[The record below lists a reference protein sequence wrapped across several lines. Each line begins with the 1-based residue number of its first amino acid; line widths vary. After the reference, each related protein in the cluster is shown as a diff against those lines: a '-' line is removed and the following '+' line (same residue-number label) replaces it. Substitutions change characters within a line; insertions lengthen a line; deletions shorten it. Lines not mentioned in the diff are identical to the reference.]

1 MRSEHAGPDAVLF
14 DMDGTLVDTEGLWW
28 QATVSVAASLGR
40 SLGAEDVPYVLGRTA
55 EDVATHLLTPAP
67 PPHPTPPPRHNP
79 PSAPETAPPSRRTP
93 PPAPETAPPP
103 CHNPPPAPEAT
114 PPPRRNP
121 QPAPETAP
129 PPVALPARDT
139 PLMAEVVRQLTD
151 AFADLIEQG
160 VKVTPGA
167 SELLAEL
174 AATAIPTALVTA
186 SPRTIVELVLP
197 RLGHT
202 FDLVIANEDTARG
215 KPYPDPY
222 LEAARRLGTTPS
234 RCVAVEDSP
243 TGVAA
248 ATSAGCR
255 VLVTSPEK
263 GLPSLTHLMT
273 DAHPPE
279 N

>member
-28 QATVSVAASLGR
+28 QATVSIAASLGR
-40 SLGAEDVPYVLGRTA
+40 PLGPEDVPYVLGRTV
-55 EDVATHLLTPAP
+55 EDVAAHLLTPA
-67 PPHPTPPPRHNP
+67 
-79 PSAPETAPPSRRTP
+79 S
-93 PPAPETAPPP
+93 
-103 CHNPPPAPEAT
+103 
-114 PPPRRNP
+114 
-121 QPAPETAP
+121 
-129 PPVALPARDT
+129 DT
-139 PLMAEVVRQLTD
+139 PLMPEAARQPTDTSPMPEVARQPTDASPMPEVARQLTD
-151 AFADLIEQG
+151 AFADLIGQG

-174 AATAIPTALVTA
+174 AATAIPTALVSA

-197 RLGHT
+197 WLGHT

-222 LEAARRLGTTPS
+222 LEAARRLGTIPS
-234 RCVAVEDSP
+234 RCIAVEDSP

-248 ATSAGCR
+248 ATAAGCR

-273 DAHPPE
+273 NAHPPE
-279 N
+279 G